1 MITVQFKGKPFV
13 FSGDVLKGKRIL
25 VTGGGTGLGKE
36 MSVGFA
42 AHGAHVFICGR
53 RRDVLDSAVGEI
65 RERSAGQVDAVVAN
79 VRDPDSIE
87 KMMADIW
94 LTGPL
99 SGLVN
104 NAGANFL
111 APTESLSPRGYEAI
125 RSTIMDGSFYT
136 AQACGKRWIA
146 ANLPGVI
153 VSNLVTWVW
162 TGSAYVVPAAMAKAA
177 VHAMTMS
184 LAVEWGPKGIRVNAI
199 APGPFP
205 TENAWDKLN
214 PLAETG
220 VGATQADEVP
230 LRRFGR
236 MDELRNLLIF
246 LMSDGCSYITGDTI
260 SIDGGHHLAA
270 PSTFAGLSKLSPED
284 WQRAREATQA
294 STQKEKQGRSA

>member
-1 MITVQFKGKPFV
+1 MWPSM

-53 RRDVLDSAVGEI
+53 RQEVLDNAVGEI
-65 RERSAGQVDAVVAN
+65 RKRSGGQADALVAN

-87 KMMADIW
+87 KMMANIW
-94 LTGPL
+94 VTGPL
-99 SGLVN
+99 TGLVN

-111 APTESLSPRGYEAI
+111 APTETS
-125 RSTIMDGSFYT
+125 
-136 AQACGKRWIA
+136 
-146 ANLPGVI
+146 
-153 VSNLVTWVW
+153 
-162 TGSAYVVPAAMAKAA
+162 
-177 VHAMTMS
+177 
-184 LAVEWGPKGIRVNAI
+184 
-199 APGPFP
+199 
-205 TENAWDKLN
+205 WDKLN

-230 LRRFGR
+230 LRRFGK
-236 MDELRNLLIF
+236 MDELRNLMIF

-270 PSTFAGLSKLSPED
+270 PSTFAGLSKLSQED
-284 WQRAREATQA
+284 WQRAREAIQA
-294 STQKEKQGRSA
+294 STRKEKEGRSA